1 MLTNWRAWIL
11 ALLLVGPFLAYLV
24 FGSLWL
30 FEHGWLL
37 AGSLL
42 WTASGVAFYALASRW
57 TKATRM
63 VLPPI
68 DWEAP
73 QTFSPLDR
81 RAWEIVQEEA
91 ENTESVPMEQ
101 LLTADALFETGKALA
116 RRLAEHYNHNSGDL
130 VETVPLVEMLA
141 AVELAAEDLEAL
153 CRQVPGGDLL
163 TSGHMKKA
171 VVAAGYLQRANE
183 IYGYL
188 LPIFNPISGLPRLA
202 SQQLMVK
209 PAWRDMQMNLLRW
222 LYRAYVNRMGAH
234 LVELYSGR
242 LAIGTEKYRRLTRK
256 HTTKAR
262 HSDHETLGIRLAVAG
277 AKGPGAPRILA
288 ALKSARSGDP
298 SLIKARLS
306 AAGLDAS
313 FLDKLE
319 MVVWVDVPYYTSHP
333 GAETARD
340 RSTRKEAVEA
350 AVDVDALILVVEPG
364 DLPTL
369 ADQGFAKAWDAWF
382 MDHPDIEIPPALVVL
397 DRTGM
402 DDHGGI
408 GEGQA
413 AAYRTHFP
421 PTFLNLLPLSVPQ
434 DDAFAVASRI
444 LSPLSIVWPRVERS
458 ALIRQLRQTS
468 SRSKANRLLSQVG
481 QQGARLWSHLRT
493 NPKRTA
499 GEDARR

>member
-1 MLTNWRAWIL
+1 VLNNWRAWVL

-30 FEHGWLL
+30 FTHGWLL
-37 AGSLL
+37 PASLI
-42 WTASGVAFYALASRW
+42 WTGSGVVFYVLAERW
-57 TKATRM
+57 TKDTRM

-73 QTFSPLDR
+73 QTFSPMDR
-81 RAWEIVQEEA
+81 KAWEIVQEEA

-101 LLTADALFETGKALA
+101 LLTADAMFDTGKALA
-116 RRLAEHYNHNSGDL
+116 RRLAEHYNPSSGDL
-130 VETVPLVEMLA
+130 VESVPLVEMLA
-141 AVELAAEDLEAL
+141 AIELAAEDLEAL

-171 VVAAGYLQRANE
+171 VVAAGYLQKANE

-202 SQQLMVK
+202 SQHLMVK
-209 PAWRDMQMNLLRW
+209 PAWRDMQTNLLRW
-222 LYRAYVNRMGAH
+222 LYRAYINRMGAH

-242 LAIGTEKYRRLTRK
+242 LAIGTDKYRRLTRK
-256 HTTKAR
+256 HSAKAR
-262 HSDHETLGIRLAVAG
+262 HVDPETLGVRLAVAG
-277 AKGPGAPRILA
+277 AKGSGAARVIA
-288 ALKSARSGDP
+288 ALKASRSGDP
-298 SLIKARLS
+298 SLVKARLS
-306 AAGLDAS
+306 TVGLDAL

-319 MVVWVDVPYYTSHP
+319 SVEWVDVPYYTSHP

-340 RSTRKEAVEA
+340 RATRRDAVEA
-350 AVDVDALILVVEPG
+350 AVNADALILVAEPG

-382 MDHPDIEIPPALVVL
+382 MDHPDIEVPPAIVAL

-402 DDHGGI
+402 EDQSGI
-408 GEGQA
+408 GETQA

-421 PTFLNLLPLSVPQ
+421 PTFLSILPLSVPK
-434 DDAFAVASRI
+434 DDPFAVASRI
-444 LSPLSIVWPRVERS
+444 LPPLSFVWPRVERS

-468 SRSKANRLLSQVG
+468 SRSKANRLFSQVG
-481 QQGARLWSHLRT
+481 QQGARLWSHMRT
-493 NPKRTA
+493 NPKGTNA
-499 GEDARR
+499 GQAKR